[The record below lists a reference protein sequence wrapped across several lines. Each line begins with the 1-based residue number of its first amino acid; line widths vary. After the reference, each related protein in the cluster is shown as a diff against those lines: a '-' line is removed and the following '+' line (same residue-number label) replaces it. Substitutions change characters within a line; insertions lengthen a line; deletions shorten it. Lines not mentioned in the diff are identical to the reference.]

1 MPYLKNKFI
10 LTSVVFLAY
19 GLFLD
24 EHDIFSIL
32 KQKRKLKKIEASIAE
47 TNTELEKTQKI
58 LHKLNNL
65 DEVEKFAR
73 EKKFFKRDNED
84 VFVIYNDNQ

>member
-1 MPYLKNKFI
+1 M
-10 LTSVVFLAY
+10 VFLAY

>member
-1 MPYLKNKFI
+1 M
-10 LTSVVFLAY
+10 VFLAY

-32 KQKRKLKKIEASIAE
+32 KQKRKLKKIEASIVE